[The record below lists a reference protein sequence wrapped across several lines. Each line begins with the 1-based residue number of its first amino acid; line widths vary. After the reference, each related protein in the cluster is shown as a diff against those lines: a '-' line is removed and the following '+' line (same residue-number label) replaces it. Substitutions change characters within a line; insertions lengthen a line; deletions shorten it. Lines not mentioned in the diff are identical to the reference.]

1 MESVNKTEKVAHENL
16 RAEKIQQKRHKQEEK
31 RKNSLPPFLM
41 VRSGLATSWIMVLMG
56 AVFTVLI
63 EKQPNVAPDDKLH
76 NIALGLCMA
85 FTVLSTQVA
94 GFITIK
100 NKKRMQE
107 DIDIIRDKMSEY
119 VRDPNHMLNLDS
131 VRNFPKMTTLLVR
144 HITKTNPGV
153 FDRFIANPQSIS
165 DNEAMQDIII
175 GYLDKHSDDAPKI
188 LDALHKLQQSM
199 PNNKDGQCGLRDDDQ
214 QIMEIENDVLP
225 VSYELRRRLERYA
238 RRVAGPTKRR

>member
-1 MESVNKTEKVAHENL
+1 MQPKEKKMA
-16 RAEKIQQKRHKQEEK
+16 K
-31 RKNSLPPFLM
+31 
-41 VRSGLATSWIMVLMG
+41 
-56 AVFTVLI
+56 
-63 EKQPNVAPDDKLH
+63 DDI
-76 NIALGLCMA
+76 N
-85 FTVLSTQVA
+85 
-94 GFITIK
+94 TI
-100 NKKRMQE
+100 RYE
-107 DIDIIRDKMSEY
+107 MSEY
-119 VRDPNHMLNLDS
+119 VKDPNYVLDLS
-131 VRNFPKMTTLLVR
+131 RVRNFPRMTSILVR

-199 PNNKDGQCGLRDDDQ
+199 PNNKDGQCGLGDDDQ

>member
-1 MESVNKTEKVAHENL
+1 MNKTEKVAHENL
-16 RAEKIQQKRHKQEEK
+16 RAEKMQQKRHKQEEK

-41 VRSGLATSWIMVLMG
+41 VRSGLATSWIMALMG
-56 AVFTVLI
+56 AVFTALI

-85 FTVLSTQVA
+85 FTVLSIQVA

-107 DIDIIRDKMSEY
+107 DIDIIRDEMSEY

-144 HITKTNPGV
+144 HISRYNPGV
-153 FDRFIANPQSIS
+153 FDKFIKDPKSVCDS
-165 DNEAMQDIII
+165 EAMQDIII
-175 GYLDKHSDDAPKI
+175 GYMKNHADIAPQLLK
-188 LDALHKLQQSM
+188 KLQEQEMLDS
-199 PNNKDGQCGLRDDDQ
+199 L
-214 QIMEIENDVLP
+214 
-225 VSYELRRRLERYA
+225 SYELKKQLERWA
-238 RRVAGPTKRR
+238 QRATNNEKRG

>member
-1 MESVNKTEKVAHENL
+1 MTDNTKTDLTVARENEHAAKAQQQ
-16 RAEKIQQKRHKQEEK
+16 RATQEEK
-31 RKNSLPPFLM
+31 RRNSLPRFLLI
-41 VRSGLATSWIMVLMG
+41 RSGFWGAWVFPVCTATVTCVTPYENG
-56 AVFTVLI
+56 
-63 EKQPNVAPDDKLH
+63 H
-76 NIALGLCMA
+76 NPEFYFWLLLTGILTC
-85 FTVLSTQVA
+85 VA
-94 GFITIK
+94 GVHATKRKKMAKDDINTI
-100 NKKRMQE
+100 RYE
-107 DIDIIRDKMSEY
+107 MSEY
-119 VRDPNHMLNLDS
+119 VKDPNYVLDLS
-131 VRNFPKMTTLLVR
+131 RVRNFPRMTSILVR

-199 PNNKDGQCGLRDDDQ
+199 PNNNDGQCGLGDDDQ